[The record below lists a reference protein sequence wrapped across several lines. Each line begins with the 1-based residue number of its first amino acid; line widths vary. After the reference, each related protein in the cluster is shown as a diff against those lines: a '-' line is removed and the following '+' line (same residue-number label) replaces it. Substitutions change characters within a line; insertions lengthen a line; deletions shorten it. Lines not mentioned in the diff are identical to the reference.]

1 MIMGPRDLP
10 IGVAKNSFGKSTISF
25 GMPSP
30 RISYAT
36 SSVKLLQ
43 LWLNTS
49 YVDMVNLWLMSCKSS
64 MNISSGISVEPSW
77 ITFVG

>member
-10 IGVAKNSFGKSTISF
+10 IGVSMNSLGRSTMCF

-43 LWLNTS
+43 LWFKTS
-49 YVDMVNLWLMSCKSS
+49 YVDIVNLGLMSCRSS
-64 MNISSGISVEPSW
+64 MNISSGISVVPN
-77 ITFVG
+77 